1 MHSKWHSQYSVKFFA
16 AIRLEAGSHE
26 RSGRKHYQAWE
37 RTEQQREQQSL
48 LYLVCVTTAL
58 FSKDKQLKVQN
69 PSYWPFK
76 FTRVGGGNPCLLCLA
91 FASSS
96 FIRGRR
102 KEGKATGKVLFHIN
116 ISSGMQ
122 TGLFTAIQFDLGHTK
137 GNGFNTGL
145 DPSCQSW
152 TWVV

>member
-16 AIRLEAGSHE
+16 AIRLEAGSRE

-48 LYLVCVTTAL
+48 LYLGYITTAL
-58 FSKDKQLKVQN
+58 FSEDKQLQVQN
-69 PSYWPFK
+69 HSYCPFK
-76 FTRVGGGNPCLLCLA
+76 LTGGKKNPLLP

-96 FIRGRR
+96 FARGRG

-122 TGLFTAIQFDLGHTK
+122 TGLFIAIQFDPGHTK
-137 GNGFNTGL
+137 GNGFNTGF

-152 TWVV
+152 IWAV